1 MNASPIRTAVAD
13 DQGVVRA
20 GIARILAPAD
30 GFDVVAQC
38 ADGEELLAA
47 VAAMPVDLVVTDV
60 RMPCVNGIQA
70 TRRLRAGPTAPP
82 VLVLTTFDED
92 EVLWGVL
99 EAGAAGFVL
108 KDAGAEELIT
118 AARTVAAG
126 GAWFDPAVTGRL
138 LAAYRR
144 TVAPAQRS
152 ARRLEQLTAR
162 EHEVL
167 RCLARGKTNAEIAA
181 GLYVSEATV
190 KSHVGSIFTKL
201 EVRDRAAAIVYAFDH
216 GFVEPGSPS
225 P

>member
-1 MNASPIRTAVAD
+1 MTSSPIRTAVAD

-38 ADGEELLAA
+38 ADGLELLAA

-60 RMPCVNGIQA
+60 RMPRVDGIQA
-70 TRRLRAGPTAPP
+70 TRRLREGQPAPP
-82 VLVLTTFDED
+82 VLVLTTFDDD
-92 EVLWGVL
+92 EVLWGAL
-99 EAGAAGFVL
+99 EAGACGFVL
-108 KDAGAEELIT
+108 KDAGADDLIA

-126 GAWFDPAVTGRL
+126 GAWFDPAVTGRVM
-138 LAAYRR
+138 AAYRR

-152 ARRLEQLTAR
+152 ARRLEQLTDR

-167 RCLARGKTNAEIAA
+167 RRLARGKSNAEVAA
-181 GLYVSEATV
+181 ALYVSEATV

-201 EVRDRAAAIVYAFDH
+201 GVRDRAAAIVYAFDH
-216 GFVEPGSPS
+216 GLVEPGSLS
-225 P
+225 S